1 MRALNL
7 FFDFSGGSVSPVAS
21 KNGLGQLRYS
31 IIPRVLLVSLAGLLA
46 LGCEAINPALRYEE
60 AARQL
65 RFTLDR
71 VEPNVELAFPL
82 EQSRLRLRIE
92 VGVDNPSDQR
102 LRTRRVVGDF
112 RLNAQ
117 GGDHALGQVSFPEG
131 ADIIP
136 KGRSVLKVDVTFGYA
151 DLRAVW
157 GPLSGAVQRHEPA
170 TWSLNGEARFE
181 VMGIEF
187 GVPFRTRK
195 ESGR

>member
-1 MRALNL
+1 MLRQFFAYYHPHKRL
-7 FFDFSGGSVSPVAS
+7 FVLDFSCAVIS
-21 KNGLGQLRYS
+21 
-31 IIPRVLLVSLAGLLA
+31 GLL
-46 LGCEAINPALRYEE
+46 
-60 AARQL
+60 
-65 RFTLDR
+65 
-71 VEPNVELAFPL
+71 ELAFPL
-82 EQSRLRLRIE
+82 EQSRLRLRID

-102 LRTRRVVGDF
+102 LRTRRVVGDL

-131 ADIIP
+131 VDVIP
-136 KGRSVLKVDVTFGYA
+136 QGRSVLKVDVTFGYA

-187 GVPFRTRK
+187 GVPFHTRK